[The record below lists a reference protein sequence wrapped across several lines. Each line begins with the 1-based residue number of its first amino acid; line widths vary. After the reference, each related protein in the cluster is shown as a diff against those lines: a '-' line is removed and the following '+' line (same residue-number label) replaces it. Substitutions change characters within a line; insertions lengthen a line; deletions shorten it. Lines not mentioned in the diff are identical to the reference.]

1 MAKKWCP
8 KCQTSRLVKV
18 TRTEYP
24 IMGSEEQTVTITT
37 QCAVCQMVIKMENKL
52 VKQSI
57 LEQ

>member
-8 KCQTSRLVKV
+8 KCQTSRQVKV

-24 IMGSEEQTVTITT
+24 IMGSGEQTVTITT
-37 QCAVCQMVIKMENKL
+37 QCTVCQMVIKMENKL

>member
-1 MAKKWCP
+1 MGKKWCP
-8 KCQTSRLVKV
+8 KCQASRRVKV

-24 IMGSEEQTVTITT
+24 VLESGDRTVTITT
-37 QCAVCQMVIKMENKL
+37 QCAVCQMVIKSENKI

>member
-8 KCQTSRLVKV
+8 KCQTSRHVKV

-24 IMGSEEQTVTITT
+24 TMESGDRTVTITT
-37 QCAVCQMVIKMENKL
+37 QCSVCQMVIKSENKV

>member
-8 KCQTSRLVKV
+8 KCQTSRRVKV

-24 IMGSEEQTVTITT
+24 SLESGDRTVTITM
-37 QCAVCQMVIKMENKL
+37 QCAVCQMVIKSENQV